1 MTDDK
6 RRPESDPFREGVR
19 AVTGILGALRDAIE
33 GTFDDMSAKGD
44 MSPERAKEAAKETM
58 GRAQEAMDRVRDRLD
73 FATRSELETLRAEVA
88 ELRRRLDEHAANGG
102 AQGSTGASGGTGG
115 GGGTGFGGT
124 GGFGDAGGAP
134 GEGASR
140 L

>member
-1 MTDDK
+1 MTDERK
-6 RRPESDPFREGVR
+6 RPDSDPFREGVR

-44 MSPERAKEAAKETM
+44 MTPERAKEAAKETM
-58 GRAQEAMDRVRDRLD
+58 GRAQDAMDKMRDRLD
-73 FATRSELETLRAEVA
+73 FATRSELETLRAEVT
-88 ELRRRLDEHAANGG
+88 ELRRRLDEHAAH
-102 AQGSTGASGGTGG
+102 GGTGG
-115 GGGTGFGGT
+115 SGMGGGAT
-124 GGFGDAGGAP
+124 GGATGGAP

>member
-1 MTDDK
+1 MTDEKK
-6 RRPESDPFREGVR
+6 RSDNDPFREGVR

-58 GRAQEAMDRVRDRLD
+58 GRAQDAMDRVRDRLD
-73 FATRSELETLRAEVA
+73 FATRSELEALRAEVA
-88 ELRRRLDEHAANGG
+88 ELRALVER
-102 AQGSTGASGGTGG
+102 SGGGSGSFGSGGPGTTGG
-115 GGGTGFGGT
+115 GAPGGGT
-124 GGFGDAGGAP
+124 GGFGD
-134 GEGASR
+134 GASR